1 MSEEQYL
8 LTLSKALEVLIKDID
23 GPLMK
28 ETRVYLKTVQ
38 EAVPHLTHNEQW
50 KNEQMKLIE
59 EFIYEYFKKDL
70 LNFGFSGKICKEN
83 PLFISFIK
91 TIS

>member
-1 MSEEQYL
+1 MSEEEYL
-8 LTLSKALEVLIKDID
+8 LALSKALEVLIKDID

-28 ETRVYLKTVQ
+28 ETRAYLKTVQ

-59 EFIYEYFKKDL
+59 EFIYEYFKT
-70 LNFGFSGKICKEN
+70 GFLGREKV
-83 PLFISFIK
+83 ISFLRFV
-91 TIS
+91 